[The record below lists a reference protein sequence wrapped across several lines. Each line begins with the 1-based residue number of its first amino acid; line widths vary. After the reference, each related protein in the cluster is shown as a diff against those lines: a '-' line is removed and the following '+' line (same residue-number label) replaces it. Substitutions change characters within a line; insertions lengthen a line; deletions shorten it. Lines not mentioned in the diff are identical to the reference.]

1 MLLGMYVV
9 WWVVGKGRP
18 GARGVSIA
26 IITQQLHHE
35 QQASNQ
41 EKRKKELKKKKKSH
55 KHW

>member
-9 WWVVGKGRP
+9 WWVVGEGRP
-18 GARGVSIA
+18 GACGVSIA
-26 IITQQLHHE
+26 IIT

-41 EKRKKELKKKKKSH
+41 EKRKKERQKEKKTH